1 MKTVNLNQI
10 ATETRNPNTLD
21 LDKLSPRQIAKKIN
35 DEDFNAAR
43 AVKAANKEIAAIC
56 FWPPGLMHI
65 NIKLF
70 SLGRAPAD
78 VWEFW
83 KQWSACLL
91 LAQNPR
97 KLSV

>member
-43 AVKAANKEIAAIC
+43 AVKAANKEIAAI
-56 FWPPGLMHI
+56 M
-65 NIKLF
+65 
-70 SLGRAPAD
+70 
-78 VWEFW
+78 
-83 KQWSACLL
+83 L
-91 LAQNPR
+91 LAAGAYAHKHKIIFTNSAT
-97 KLSV
+97 L